1 MIAKILDN
9 VIMSEFFKIYKSI
22 INVYLICRLKT
33 TTELSAELKY
43 LNYVA

>member
-9 VIMSEFFKIYKSI
+9 MIMSNFFKMYKSI
-22 INVYLICRLKT
+22 IKVYLICRLKT